1 MVTMSTSTTHT
12 SPLDGVQSVSEVS
25 LPIVE
30 ITPELATQWLE
41 RNVRNRS
48 LRQHKVDAYTAA
60 MQRGEWR
67 ESRDPIEFDENNNLI
82 NGQHRLS
89 AIVKSGL
96 TIKNPVRVNVPAN
109 DMAVIDTGLSRKAS
123 DVLALTGHSNS
134 TGLAAAAKTWYLWQT
149 IPSLTM
155 LRAGSRVVNNEL
167 ILRVVED
174 QPDLLHSVEFINKY
188 KNAFNLV
195 PPAAMAAV
203 HYEIVLRHGSDKA
216 NEFFRELA
224 EGFGLQP
231 GSPILALRNVLIK
244 SSTSV
249 TKRATEE
256 RMAWLIHGFNKWHA
270 GDTNVKLIKHTKAA
284 PFPTINPY

>member
-1 MVTMSTSTTHT
+1 MVSMITNTN
-12 SPLDGVQSVSEVS
+12 PLAGIKSVNTVS
-25 LPIVE
+25 LPVVE
-30 ITPELATQWLE
+30 ITPALATEWLK
-41 RNVRNRS
+41 RNTRNRS
-48 LRQHKVDAYTAA
+48 LRQHKVEAYTAA

-67 ESRDPIEFDENNNLI
+67 ESRDPIEFDEDNNLI

-89 AIVKSGL
+89 AIIKSGL
-96 TIKNPVRVNVPAN
+96 TIKNPIRTNVPAD

-134 TGLAAAAKTWYLWQT
+134 TGLAAAAKTWYLWHT

-188 KNAFNLV
+188 KNSFNLV

-203 HYEIVLRHGSDKA
+203 HYEIVLKHSRDKA

-249 TKRATEE
+249 AKRATEE
-256 RMAWLIHGFNKWHA
+256 RMAWLIHGFNKWNI
-270 GDTNVKLIKHTKAA
+270 GESNVKIIKHVKKA
-284 PFPTINPY
+284 PFPTIMPY

>member
-1 MVTMSTSTTHT
+1 MTPMSTPTITD
-12 SPLDGVQSVSEVS
+12 PLDGIESVSEVS

-30 ITPELATQWLE
+30 ITPELAAQWLE
-41 RNVRNRS
+41 RNTRNRS
-48 LRQHKVDAYTAA
+48 IRQHKVEAYAAA

-67 ESRDPIEFDENNNLI
+67 ESRDPIEFDLSGNLI

-89 AIVKSGL
+89 AIIKSGL
-96 TIKNPVRVNVPAN
+96 TIRNPVRTDVPIA

-123 DVLALTGHSNS
+123 DLLQLTGHSNS
-134 TGLAAAAKTWYLWQT
+134 TGLAATAKTWYLWHT
-149 IPSLTM
+149 TPSLTM
-155 LRAGSRVVNNEL
+155 LRAGSKVVNNEL
-167 ILRVVED
+167 ILRIVED
-174 QPDLLHSVEFINKY
+174 QPDMIHSVEYINRLKGQ
-188 KNAFNLV
+188 FNLV

-203 HYEIVLRHGSDKA
+203 HYEIVLKHNRDKA

-224 EGFGLQP
+224 EGFGLQA

-256 RMAWLIHGFNKWHA
+256 RMAWLIHGFNKWHR
-270 GDTNVKLIKHTKAA
+270 GETDVKIIKHVKNGA
-284 PFPTINPY
+284 FPTIISY